1 MTDDFLQEVAQHY
14 LKNVNSG
21 DKKRPLAYV
30 AEQYGAPKQTVRKW
44 VKLSKQRG
52 FLPEL
57 GQGRAWICDVTAN
70 KLAIQRVRELHKQVT
85 QDNAAC
91 GDIDCCGEYEQYE
104 ECADCQCEYP
114 CPTIKALDGDPS

>member
-1 MTDDFLQEVAQHY
+1 MTDEFLQEVAQHY
-14 LKNVNSG
+14 LENVNSG

-44 VKLSKQRG
+44 IKLSRQRG

-70 KLAIQRVRELHKQVT
+70 KLAIQRVRELAKELLK
-85 QDNAAC
+85 C
-91 GDIDCCGEYEQYE
+91 DCEHT
-104 ECADCQCEYP
+104 CEFKVAGMS
-114 CPTIKALDGDPS
+114 INKALDGEQE